1 MRKHAYQI
9 QSCVGAVMIEI
20 LDRISE
26 LRELQALYHEGELR
40 NYDFEAKIQTLEQQV
55 EKFEA
60 EYDIF
65 DD

>member
-9 QSCVGAVMIEI
+9 QSCVGAVMIDI

-40 NYDFEAKIQTLEQQV
+40 NHDFETKIQQLEQQV

-60 EYDIF
+60 EYDMF
-65 DD
+65 ND

>member
-1 MRKHAYQI
+1 
-9 QSCVGAVMIEI
+9 MIEI